1 MRRLARTI
9 RPAARLHESSSGW
22 GHRAV
27 LGWRSQPATRLPRDV
42 GSGKRIPPSRLPL
55 PPLAAILLHSRP
67 LAPAGPPTPGGAAGI
82 VGGRRVN
89 GWLDPA
95 AAGAVLTPLVIF
107 VAEMCVVTI
116 GTTRTIFVSRG
127 MKAPAALLGVFECS
141 LWLLAVG
148 QVFQNLGDLG
158 CSAAYAGGFAL
169 GNYLGVLLEE
179 KLAVGSVLLRVITR
193 RDAAPLIRDLA
204 AADYGV
210 TRLDGRGAVGPVQ
223 VVLTVVRRRQ
233 LGHVV
238 GVVKRFDPGA
248 FYSVDDLQSAAAGVF
263 PLRRRGRR
271 GWLPWPFP
279 F

>member
-1 MRRLARTI
+1 M
-9 RPAARLHESSSGW
+9 
-22 GHRAV
+22 
-27 LGWRSQPATRLPRDV
+27 
-42 GSGKRIPPSRLPL
+42 
-55 PPLAAILLHSRP
+55 
-67 LAPAGPPTPGGAAGI
+67 
-82 VGGRRVN
+82 N
-89 GWLDPA
+89 GWLDSA
-95 AAGAVLTPLVIF
+95 NAGPVLTPLFIF

-127 MKAPAALLGVFECS
+127 MKAPAAVLGLFECS
-141 LWLLAVG
+141 LWLFAVG
-148 QVFQNLGDLG
+148 QVFQNLSNLG

-193 RDAAPLIRDLA
+193 RDAAPLIQDLA

-223 VVLTVVRRRQ
+223 VVLTVVKRRQ
-233 LGHVV
+233 LRHVV
-238 GVVKRFDPGA
+238 GLIKRFDAGA

-263 PLRRRGRR
+263 RLKRGRPR
-271 GWLPWPFP
+271 GLLPWPFP